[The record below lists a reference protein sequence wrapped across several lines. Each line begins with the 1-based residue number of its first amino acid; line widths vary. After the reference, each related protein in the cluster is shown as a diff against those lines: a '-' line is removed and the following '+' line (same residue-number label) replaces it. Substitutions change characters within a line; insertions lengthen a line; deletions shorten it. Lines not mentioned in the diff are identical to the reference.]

1 MNSNPD
7 VLIDRSGGIGRI
19 TLNRPES
26 LNALTR
32 DMSREIAD
40 ALTRW
45 RDDDSVNLVLLRGV
59 GERAFC
65 AGGDIR
71 HIYDALLA
79 GDPWPIDYWREEY
92 ALNLQIANY
101 EKPIVAVMH
110 GIVMGGGI
118 GVSAHASHRIV
129 TETTSIAMPETS
141 IGFLPDV
148 GGSYLLSRATGE
160 TGTHLALTA
169 GRVAAADAIYTHL
182 ADVHVATAD
191 LGHLEHALSGL
202 GDAQE
207 VSDRLEN
214 LASPAKPGVL
224 AEARGWIDASYG
236 ADSVE
241 EICARLRARPEPEA
255 QKALA
260 QIEANSPT
268 SLKLALRALREGR
281 RFNRLAP
288 CLAMELNIVAHLTRS
303 ADFIEGIRA
312 AVIDKDRKPKW
323 APARLEDVSD
333 AAVEDYFRPWE

>member
-1 MNSNPD
+1 M
-7 VLIDRSGGIGRI
+7 
-19 TLNRPES
+19 
-26 LNALTR
+26 A
-32 DMSREIAD
+32 A
-40 ALTRW
+40 
-45 RDDDSVNLVLLRGV
+45 
-59 GERAFC
+59 
-65 AGGDIR
+65 
-71 HIYDALLA
+71 
-79 GDPWPIDYWREEY
+79 DPWPIDYWREEY

-101 EKPIVAVMH
+101 QKPIVAVMH

-148 GGSYLLSRATGE
+148 GGSYLLSRAPGE

-169 GRVAAADAIYTHL
+169 GRVAAADAIYTRL
-182 ADVHVATAD
+182 ADVHIASED

-202 GDAQE
+202 GDAEE
-207 VSDRLEN
+207 VSDRLEI

-224 AEARGWIDASYG
+224 AEARAWIDAAYG

-241 EICARLRARPEPEA
+241 EICARLRAHAEPGA

-281 RFNRLAP
+281 RHKQLAP

-323 APARLEDVSD
+323 APARLRRRDRRGGGGLFSALGMIAKNLPQAD
-333 AAVEDYFRPWE
+333 DRA